1 MRALNYLG
9 SKVRLAKWVKSFFPP
24 HLLYVEPFGG
34 GAGVL
39 LNKPRSKVEV
49 YNDLDGEVVNFFRVM
64 RDPEQSAEL
73 IRRLRLTPYAR
84 AEHDCAWIKGSG
96 DAVERAR
103 MLFVRSWC
111 GVGSKGSAGSKAG
124 FRRDGPVAAGEAGL
138 FAYGVDGLAGVAER
152 LRSVVIEC
160 TDALDL
166 LAHYDSTETLFYVD
180 PPYSAKGIQLYRNGI
195 DHESLL
201 ESCLS
206 LEGFCIVSGYQ
217 SDLYADRLASWH
229 VERLD
234 TKVACF
240 RHKPVT
246 ECLWISPRTWKALQK
261 ERRRA
266 PMPLLRLCQ
275 PLCG

>member
-9 SKVRLAKWVKSFFPP
+9 SKVRLAKWVQAFFPP

-49 YNDLDGEVVNFFRVM
+49 YNDLDGDVVGFFRVL
-64 RDPEQSAEL
+64 RDPDLSAEL

-84 AEHDCAWIKGSG
+84 AEYDCAWKTESG
-96 DAVERAR
+96 DAIERAR
-103 MLFVRSWC
+103 RLFVRSWC
-111 GVGSKGSAGSKAG
+111 GVGSKGSTGSKAG
-124 FRRDGPVAAGEAGL
+124 FRRDGPVAADEAGL
-138 FAYGVDGLAGVAER
+138 FAYGVDGLADVAER

-160 TDALDL
+160 QEALEVM
-166 LAHYDSTETLFYVD
+166 AHYDSPETLFYLD
-180 PPYSAKGIQLYRNGI
+180 PPYNAKGIQLYRNGI

-201 ESCLS
+201 EACLS
-206 LEGFCIVSGYQ
+206 LEGFCIISGYR
-217 SDLYADRLASWH
+217 SDLYADRLAGWH
-229 VERLD
+229 VERLE

-246 ECLWISPRTWKALQK
+246 ECLWISPRTWQALH
-261 ERRRA
+261 RRR
-266 PMPLLRLCQ
+266 PIPLLELC
-275 PLCG
+275 L